1 MHNTINC
8 NGILM
13 DLNRPRVMA
22 ILNVTPDSFYD
33 GGTLESNQE
42 IISRIHQFADEKADI
57 IDVGA
62 MSSRPNAEI
71 ITEEM
76 EWNRLEFAIK
86 YILKIF
92 PNIPISI
99 DTIHST
105 IARRALDLGCHI
117 INDISGGHFDEK
129 MLEVVGEY
137 NVPFIG
143 MHMRGTPSNMQS
155 LTDYPSGVLIELLD
169 YFKKMVITAN
179 QFGIK
184 DVIIDPGFGF
194 AKTLEQNYEVLKNLH
209 VLQVLE
215 KIILVGISR
224 KSMIYK
230 LLGIDSSQALNGTS
244 ALNMIALQEG
254 AKILRVHDPKECQE
268 VIKLFEQ
275 LNS

>member
-1 MHNTINC
+1 
-8 NGILM
+8 M

-86 YILKIF
+86 YILKTF

-117 INDISGGHFDEK
+117 INDISGGHFDEN
-129 MLEVVGEY
+129 MLKVVGEH

-143 MHMRGTPSNMQS
+143 MHMRGTPLVMQS
-155 LTDYPSGVLIELLD
+155 LTDYPNGVLIELLD
-169 YFKKMVITAN
+169 YFKKMINRAN
-179 QFGIK
+179 QHGIK

-194 AKTLEQNYEVLKNLH
+194 AKTLEQNYEILNNLH
-209 VLQVLE
+209 VLKVLE
-215 KIILVGISR
+215 KNVLVGVSR

-230 LLGIDSSQALNGTS
+230 LLGVGSSHALNGTS
-244 ALNMIALQEG
+244 ALNIIALREG
-254 AKILRVHDPKECQE
+254 AKILRVHDPKECHE
-268 VIKLFEQ
+268 VIQLFQQ